1 MGVLKT
7 SRSSHN
13 PLSDDRPLVIFD
25 GVCHLCHAAVAF
37 IINRDPAGVFRFAP
51 LQGEHAAQILGDV
64 SADFRAADSV
74 LLVENGRIYD
84 KSEAAL
90 RICRRLS
97 LPWRWLWVFR
107 SIHGGF
113 RDWIYSLVAK
123 NRYRW
128 FGRSQECMVP
138 RAEWVDRFL

>member
-1 MGVLKT
+1 MGEFKT
-7 SRSSHN
+7 TQTSYN

-25 GVCHLCHAAVAF
+25 GVCHLCNASVAF

-51 LQGEHAAQILGDV
+51 LQGAHAAQILGDV

-74 LLVENGRIYD
+74 MLVENGRIYD

-97 LPWRWLWVFR
+97 LPWRWLWVLR
-107 SIHGGF
+107 LIPKGF

-128 FGRSQECMVP
+128 FGRSQECMIP
-138 RAEWVDRFL
+138 RADWRNRFL